1 MGCIFWYFIYKAVPG
16 SLLIEGAENKPTFA
30 DSGVHFLFVL
40 LGIGN
45 VYFTR

>member
-1 MGCIFWYFIYKAVPG
+1 MGCIFWYFLYTAVPEP
-16 SLLIEGAENKPTFA
+16 LLIAGAENRPTFA
-30 DSGVHFLFVL
+30 DSGVPFLFVL